1 MTWKRCSPKM
11 GSISGPQ
18 ESSAGMKTQQPTPA
32 QIAKWQ
38 AAVDLLWK
46 DRILSA
52 EQNNR
57 LQNKLENMRNG
68 LDRWRGSYQDLEEV
82 K

>member
-1 MTWKRCSPKM
+1 
-11 GSISGPQ
+11 
-18 ESSAGMKTQQPTPA
+18 MKTKQPTPA
-32 QIAKWQ
+32 KIAKWQ
-38 AAVDLLWK
+38 AAVDFLWK

-57 LQNKLENMRNG
+57 LQNKLENMRSG
-68 LDRWRGSYQDLEEV
+68 LDRWRGSYQDVEEV

>member
-1 MTWKRCSPKM
+1 MPSCR
-11 GSISGPQ
+11 GLQG
-18 ESSAGMKTQQPTPA
+18 EGFMKTQQPTPA

-68 LDRWRGSYQDLEEV
+68 QDRWRGSYQDVEEV